1 MSDLLT
7 DFVGKSLNLPNEKIA
22 EILYSDDGVTVKENA
37 LEELLRL
44 DSERIKSARQLSKE
58 RESELHDKGYKKAQA
73 ETLSKF
79 EQSLKEQ
86 FGVAESASQG
96 LELVKDIIA
105 KISKDTNLDDDKVK
119 LHPLYVS
126 LERKLGSDYVA
137 KAEYDKLNGEFEGY
151 KTGLE
156 RDRIMDVVKSD
167 ALKSFRALKP
177 VLSKDPIKATNQ
189 ESDFLAKLGNFDYE
203 IQPDGSHI
211 IKTDG
216 RRMENSQGHPV
227 LFSDFIKGQ
236 AEKFFDFEVQG
247 DKGGSGNK
255 NEPQSKTVIP
265 QNKQEYLLAI
275 TNETDPQKRV
285 ALRNAWEASNK

>member
-86 FGVAESASQG
+86 FGVDTASQG

-137 KAEYDKLNGEFEGY
+137 KAEYEKLNGDFEGY
-151 KTGLE
+151 KSNMEKEKVMG
-156 RDRIMDVVKSD
+156 VVKAD
-167 ALKSFRALKP
+167 ALKSFRGLRP
-177 VLSKDPIKATNQ
+177 VLSKDPAKAINQ

-203 IQPDGSHI
+203 IQADGSHI
-211 IKTDG
+211 IKVDG
-216 RRMENSQGHPV
+216 KRMENSQGHPV
-227 LFSDFIKGQ
+227 LFNEFVKSQ
-236 AEKFFDFEVQG
+236 AERYFDFEVQG
-247 DKGGSGNK
+247 DKGGSGNR
-255 NEPQSKTVIP
+255 NEPNQKVTIP

-275 TNETDPQKRV
+275 TNESDPQKRV